1 MGADVDVRV
10 PTPEMLAR
18 SAGVRPLYLIES
30 PGVSGLAAAK
40 WRLEGFQSFEER
52 NPESILGYR
61 TAGAGYATKIAGG
74 RVIRKRPRIG
84 SLTFLPSDGGAK
96 WTLEGSAEVLHL
108 YLRPDH
114 FERFAETNLDGSPAA
129 RIQDF
134 FAIDDP
140 WLDGYFR
147 MLASEF
153 ESRDAAQPR
162 PDPLLLDET
171 VHLVSRHLVR
181 WHSEAG
187 AGARHELDLQ
197 TKVSPLRP
205 GLVRRVEEYVDENLE
220 RDIGLFELAQL
231 CCMSVDH
238 FLRSYR
244 AARGIT
250 PYRHVL
256 EQRLRR
262 ASTMLRMT
270 SEPVAAIAVRCGFRS
285 HSHFSTRFHAAFGV
299 SPSHFRRDS

>member
-52 NPESILGYR
+52 NPKSILGYR

-134 FAIDDP
+134 FAIDDL

-153 ESRDAAQPR
+153 EGRDAAR
-162 PDPLLLDET
+162 RGRIRCCWTRRCTSCRDT
-171 VHLVSRHLVR
+171 WCGGTRM
-181 WHSEAG
+181 
-187 AGARHELDLQ
+187 
-197 TKVSPLRP
+197 P
-205 GLVRRVEEYVDENLE
+205 GP
-220 RDIGLFELAQL
+220 
-231 CCMSVDH
+231 
-238 FLRSYR
+238 
-244 AARGIT
+244 ARGT
-250 PYRHVL
+250 NSTS
-256 EQRLRR
+256 RR
-262 ASTMLRMT
+262 R
-270 SEPVAAIAVRCGFRS
+270 
-285 HSHFSTRFHAAFGV
+285 
-299 SPSHFRRDS
+299 